1 MWVYCADKFCLK
13 STHLSQFFENL
24 AKRKAEIDSLLCVG
38 LDPDPAKLPQILAND
53 PDPVLNFNREI
64 INATHQITACYK
76 PQIAYYAASGR
87 EETLI
92 KTIEHAKSLGVPV
105 LLDAKR
111 GDIGSTAEMYATELF
126 ERFGADAVTINPYMG
141 QDAMQPFL
149 DYEEKGVYIL
159 CRTSNPGGSDLQNL
173 ELANGQLMYEHVAK
187 LAIERW
193 NNNQNVGL
201 VVGAT
206 RPEEIKRIRQITGD
220 IDFLLPGV
228 GAQGAD
234 VGQLMANGAGGG
246 MTINSSRGIIY
257 AGNGSDFARAAAEA
271 AEQTRA
277 EINQHR
283 TDS

>member
-1 MWVYCADKFCLK
+1 M

-24 AKRKAEIDSLLCVG
+24 ASRKAQIGSLLCVG
-38 LDPDPAKLPQILAND
+38 LDPDPSKLPQILAND
-53 PDPVLNFNREI
+53 PDPVFSFNREI
-64 INATHQITACYK
+64 MDATHNITACYK

-87 EETLI
+87 EDTLLA
-92 KTIEHAKSLGVPV
+92 TIEHAKSLGVPV

-111 GDIGSTAEMYATELF
+111 GDIGSTAEMYAAEAF
-126 ERFGADAVTINPYMG
+126 ERYGADAVTINPYMG
-141 QDAMQPFL
+141 FDAMQPFL
-149 DYEEKGVYIL
+149 EYQDKGIYIL

-173 ELANGQLMYEHVAK
+173 ELNSGQLLYEHVAQ
-187 LAIERW
+187 LAVEQW
-193 NNNQNVGL
+193 NSNQNVGL

-246 MTINSSRGIIY
+246 MTINSSRAIIY
-257 AGNGSDFARAAAEA
+257 ASSKSDFASAAAKV

-277 EINQHR
+277 EINQHL